1 MIYAMIPDVPSDLIL
16 LIVPIVLPCDSVA
29 TTSVASSLGVVLIL
43 TAAGEEALA
52 IVGGAEATV
61 FDTVGIR
68 ASAGSGLTTGTAKGA
83 AAVVVDEIGAVS
95 DLTTGSAK
103 GAAAVVV
110 DEIGAVSDLTTGTA
124 DGVAA
129 VVAYE

>member
-29 TTSVASSLGVVLIL
+29 TTSVASSSGVVLIL
-43 TAAGEEALA
+43 TAAEEDALA

-68 ASAGSGLTTGTAKGA
+68 ASAGSGLTTGTTGTTGTAKGA
-83 AAVVVDEIGAVS
+83 AAVVVDEIGA
-95 DLTTGSAK
+95 
-103 GAAAVVV
+103 AVVV
-110 DEIGAVSDLTTGTA
+110 DEIGAVSDLNTGTTGTA